1 MKHLKSKSA
10 QEEIND
16 RLGMESK
23 VANAKASSNISKP
36 NSGHKKSKKS
46 VKKTKVVNAKA
57 TAPTIEP
64 KSVSKET
71 PATDA
76 NDPDINDPDVDEA
89 STLQTT
95 QEQPLGA
102 DRVHSADSTTA
113 SPVLEPQPENQN
125 PPVQHDEESS
135 AQSHAQENNEE
146 DSDFENADTEE
157 DRATKRKLHQEF
169 QELFDQIPDEPDKRE
184 SLWGLR
190 PGKRVRYDAMGD
202 APPAYNAGR
211 YKSGYYEASGGAG
224 EVNDLEIHGANDEEY
239 CDDEASDGAEE
250 VNDQTIDGAHD
261 DENSDDEASG
271 GAGEV
276 DDQTLDGAHDDAQ
289 EIQGDD
295 DGQPPGHDGNVLADD
310 EHDVA
315 LPEHQQEPPKTP
327 VRQLTGANPDKSPAS
342 SDLFVTPFPWEN
354 MPEGQALIRMR

>member
-1 MKHLKSKSA
+1 MKRTPTSRMQTPRRTAQRSESFTRSSRSCSTRFPMNPTNASLSGVCDPGSA
-10 QEEIND
+10 C
-16 RLGMESK
+16 
-23 VANAKASSNISKP
+23 V
-36 NSGHKKSKKS
+36 
-46 VKKTKVVNAKA
+46 T
-57 TAPTIEP
+57 
-64 KSVSKET
+64 
-71 PATDA
+71 
-76 NDPDINDPDVDEA
+76 
-89 STLQTT
+89 
-95 QEQPLGA
+95 
-102 DRVHSADSTTA
+102 
-113 SPVLEPQPENQN
+113 
-125 PPVQHDEESS
+125 
-135 AQSHAQENNEE
+135 
-146 DSDFENADTEE
+146 
-157 DRATKRKLHQEF
+157 
-169 QELFDQIPDEPDKRE
+169 
-184 SLWGLR
+184 
-190 PGKRVRYDAMGD
+190 AMGD

-211 YKSGYYEASGGAG
+211 YKSGCFEASGGAG
-224 EVNDLEIHGANDEEY
+224 EVNETEIHGANDEEY

-289 EIQGDD
+289 EFQGVD

-354 MPEGQALIRMR
+354 MPEGQALIRVR